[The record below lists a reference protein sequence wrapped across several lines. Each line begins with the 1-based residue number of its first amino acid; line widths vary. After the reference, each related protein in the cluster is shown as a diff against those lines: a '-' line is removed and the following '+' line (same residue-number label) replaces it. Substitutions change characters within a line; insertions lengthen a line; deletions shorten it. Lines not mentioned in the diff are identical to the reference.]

1 MTTRRF
7 GALGVMMV
15 LVPLLGACGGGGAST
30 GATPQPATTPAR
42 GSSNLIVEAEVAA
55 AGVTNA
61 LEAVQR
67 LRPTMLRGRAS
78 QGLSDPQSNSGIVVY
93 VDGIQTGGV
102 STLANVPALNVK
114 EIRFINAADATTR
127 FGTGHPMGAIL
138 LVTKR

>member
-1 MTTRRF
+1 MMKCQL
-7 GALGVMMV
+7 GALRAMTM
-15 LVPLLGACGGGGAST
+15 LVPLLGACGGGGAS
-30 GATPQPATTPAR
+30 GSATPQTASTPAR
-42 GSSNLIVEAEVAA
+42 GNSNLIVEAEIAA

-78 QGLSDPQSNSGIVVY
+78 QGFSDTQSNSGIVIY

-102 STLANVPALNVK
+102 STLANVSALNVK
-114 EIRFINAADATTR
+114 EIRFISAADATTR

-138 LVTKR
+138 VSTKR

>member
-1 MTTRRF
+1 MRSRRF
-7 GALGVMMV
+7 GALGAMLL
-15 LVPLLGACGGGGAST
+15 LVPIVAACGGGGSG
-30 GATPQPATTPAR
+30 GATPQTAAAPAR
-42 GSSNLIVEAEVAA
+42 GNSNLIVEAEIAA

-67 LRPTMLRGRAS
+67 LRPAMLRGRAS
-78 QGLSDPQSNSGIVVY
+78 QGFSGTQSNSGIVVY

-102 STLANVPALNVK
+102 STLANVTALNVK

-138 LVTKR
+138 VVTRR